1 MDSEKWDRRY
11 RDTDLKEH
19 QAPSVILEEQIKNL
33 TPGKA
38 LDLAAGE
45 GRNAIYLARQGWQV
59 TAVDF
64 SPVAVENG
72 RGMAEHE
79 GVSIAWNL
87 ADLADYLPEQEAF
100 DLVCL
105 FYLHVPRE
113 LFSKVLNKASGALR
127 PGGTLLVVGHDLSNL
142 TEGYGGPRTPDIL
155 YTPEDVTEILDFMQ
169 IKEARR
175 ESHPGDH
182 GNTDRE
188 KIQIDCV
195 VRAVKPVRS

>member
-1 MDSEKWDRRY
+1 MDSKKWDRRY
-11 RDTDLKEH
+11 RDTDLKAH
-19 QAPSVILEEQIKNL
+19 QAPSVILEKQIKDL
-33 TPGKA
+33 VPGRA

-45 GRNAIYLARQGWQV
+45 GRNSLYLARRGWQV

-64 SPVAVENG
+64 SSVAVENG
-72 RGMAEHE
+72 RRMAEQE
-79 GVSIAWNL
+79 GVSIVWYL

-113 LFSKVLNKASGALR
+113 LFRKILIKAAGALR

-142 TEGYGGPRTPDIL
+142 TEGFGGPRNPEVL
-155 YTPEDVTEILDFMQ
+155 YTPRDVAEILDFMEVQ
-169 IKEARR
+169 EARR

-182 GNTDRE
+182 GNTDRD

-195 VRAVKPVRS
+195 VRAVKPVRP